1 MPHPFRLL
9 RARAERPRR
18 RAAEQGD
25 ECASL
30 HSVGGETGGIAARPI
45 ADRFHDPGHVSDT
58 RTNFEVD
65 LVVPIRLAETV
76 CMTVAGEYRRNALQC
91 WQRASE
97 SICVADKATWL
108 KLAQEWQ
115 RLAERVDP
123 GTALSYN
130 YGAGAKNFHSN
141 RSLSDYRTGL
151 SPFGTDIEIYRAETG
166 VRKAPIVRKSRPRD
180 SAHST

>member
-1 MPHPFRLL
+1 MCDSFYVWSPSEADL
-9 RARAERPRR
+9 
-18 RAAEQGD
+18 
-25 ECASL
+25 
-30 HSVGGETGGIAARPI
+30 I
-45 ADRFHDPGHVSDT
+45 ADRFHDPGHVNDT
-58 RTNFEVD
+58 RTDFEVD

-97 SICVADKATWL
+97 SICIADKATWL

-141 RSLSDYRTGL
+141 RSLPIIEPVSRL
-151 SPFGTDIEIYRAETG
+151 S
-166 VRKAPIVRKSRPRD
+166 VRILKFTEQRPASEKRR
-180 SAHST
+180 